1 MSYECAFGDGTG
13 GHPVN
18 WLITRLQP
26 AATISL
32 CGDDFPVGIIPVLA
46 SELGVDQARLY
57 DMIKRFVDRE
67 QAREAKQ
74 AAEAQAEASAAAA
87 GDGQPDHDYEDG
99 NTDYGREDAD
109 ELADQLAAEGE
120 ATP

>member
-1 MSYECAFGDGTG
+1 MSYECAFGDGTA

-57 DMIKRFVDRE
+57 DTIKRFVDRE

-74 AAEAQAEASAAAA
+74 AGKAAAA
-87 GDGQPDHDYEDG
+87 AVDGAPAGPNDSDLPDAGDGEGVDA
-99 NTDYGREDAD
+99 EDAVWG
-109 ELADQLAAEGE
+109 EPAADMLKAEQ
-120 ATP
+120 

>member
-1 MSYECAFGDGTG
+1 MSYECAFGDGQG

-57 DMIKRFVDRE
+57 DTIKRFVDRE

-74 AAEAQAEASAAAA
+74 AAEAAEAMDQAE
-87 GDGQPDHDYEDG
+87 
-99 NTDYGREDAD
+99 RD
-109 ELADQLAAEGE
+109 ELDPAECCDDCGANLVKGEPHATGCALAGNDEDR
-120 ATP
+120 P